1 MAALALVSA
10 TASCNALRRGAAP
23 EDETDVVTVV
33 VVNHHQLNV
42 VVFNVAQGR
51 RDRLGEVTAV
61 GTASYRLH
69 TRRLPA
75 SELQLLADPIG
86 SSRTVTSELLHVA
99 AGDEVRWILETD
111 LARSHIEIR

>member
-1 MAALALVSA
+1 MAALALVTA
-10 TASCNALRRGAAP
+10 TGSCNALRRGSAP
-23 EDETDVVTVV
+23 EDETDVVTVT
-33 VVNHHQLNV
+33 VVNHNQLNV

-61 GTASYRLH
+61 ATASFRLH

-75 SELQLLADPIG
+75 SEVQLLADPIG
-86 SSRTVTSELLHVA
+86 SPRTVTSELLHVA

-111 LARSHIEIR
+111 LARSHVEIR